1 MEIPRQ
7 VCASCNALGAS
18 RRQALRQEQGLRA
31 GCAARAAGTLS
42 RGERTGGPRRPRRGF
57 RTPGPQFTSLAR
69 GVNGLICRLIILLPQ
84 ATPPKRPPTAPAA
97 GIRSAAGVVGWREEQ
112 DSSRRSDDLGRVAGR
127 PVEGKRPLLDTTAQR
142 GAAWRHVGH
151 SVGKQCRE
159 NYVAPLSCLS

>member
-69 GVNGLICRLIILLPQ
+69 GVNGLICRLIILLP
-84 ATPPKRPPTAPAA
+84 AGNAAKTSPTAPAA

-127 PVEGKRPLLDTTAQR
+127 LGVGETTAV
-142 GAAWRHVGH
+142 GDLAAVPGG
-151 SVGKQCRE
+151 SITSPAILVSALTA
-159 NYVAPLSCLS
+159 APAARPS